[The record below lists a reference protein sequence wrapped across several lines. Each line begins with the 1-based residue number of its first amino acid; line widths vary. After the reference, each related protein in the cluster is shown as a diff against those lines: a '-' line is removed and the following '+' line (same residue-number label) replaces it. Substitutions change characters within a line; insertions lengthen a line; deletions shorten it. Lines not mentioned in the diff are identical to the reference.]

1 MLIPNGIW
9 MLSHK
14 KSGQAVGSTVL
25 FSLIFTLWGFFST
38 TSGTIAAMPKA
49 THSMSNDPQKILLQY
64 SKAVESI
71 QTLFADIVQTNPNGS
86 VMTAK
91 LYLQRPVGKAGEMR
105 LVYNP
110 PSKIEIM
117 AAKNLLVHYDGHRD
131 HSQSMA
137 LANSPVAFLLLGN
150 LHDHVILIQI
160 IRHAPY
166 TTLIMKSKKDPN
178 AGSIHLTFNDMTM
191 KNPKLFPLVG
201 WSIHDSYGKITHI
214 ALKNARKDIPM
225 PKGAFEFRKK

>member
-1 MLIPNGIW
+1 MLVHSKSVPQ
-9 MLSHK
+9 MAK
-14 KSGQAVGSTVL
+14 KVFWILVVCAFSSMPWAARSSTVTMP
-25 FSLIFTLWGFFST
+25 SK
-38 TSGTIAAMPKA
+38 TIQSIA
-49 THSMSNDPQKILLQY
+49 HDPQKILLPY

-71 QTLFADIVQTNPNGS
+71 RTLFADIVQTNPNGS
-86 VMTAK
+86 TMTAK
-91 LYLQRPVGKAGEMR
+91 LYVHRPVGKAGEMR

-150 LHDHVILIQI
+150 LHDHVILIHI
-160 IRHAPY
+160 IRHHPQ

-178 AGSIHLTFNDMTM
+178 AGTIHLVFNDTAM

-214 ALKNARKDIPM
+214 ALKNAQKDIPM
-225 PKGAFEFRKK
+225 PKGAFEFRK